1 MSESLKTTVWRKILI
16 CDILLSSTGK
26 LSLLPRFTFK
36 PETTGRHSKNHP
48 RGAVAVS
55 VKVHKSKQKIKNKAH
70 FLSDFIYCHVSCL
83 VTK

>member
-1 MSESLKTTVWRKILI
+1 MLESLRTTVWRKILI

-55 VKVHKSKQKIKNKAH
+55 VKVHKSKHVKLNMYGTHAIPKQTKIKH
-70 FLSDFIYCHVSCL
+70 I
-83 VTK
+83 